1 MSAKLTAFETHI
13 AAIASGT
20 VTKTNVIGIRKSLN
34 GYERI
39 RQGWSPNRIAPI
51 TEDDVE
57 QVETLLADIKPRVAG
72 ELHDSGKAMLQ
83 NKRYRRQLESV
94 SEIVSDIDHFRL
106 VGYDYIGK
114 YNDNAI
120 PVYRAYDT
128 KGASFPFRVIPWQSG
143 GNGPEIVSGNYWFL

>member
-1 MSAKLTAFETHI
+1 MAKLSAFETHI

-20 VTKTNVIGIRKSLN
+20 VTKTNVIGLRKSLN

-39 RQGWSPNRIAPI
+39 RSGWSQNRIAPI
-51 TEDDVE
+51 TAEQAE
-57 QVETLLADIKPRVAG
+57 QVTDMLADIKPRVAG

-83 NKRYRRQLESV
+83 NKRYRKQLANAAS
-94 SEIVSDIDHFRL
+94 IIADIDHFRL
-106 VGYDYIGK
+106 VGYDYIG
-114 YNDNAI
+114 NRGDNAI

-143 GNGPEIVSGNYWFL
+143 GTGPEIVSSNYW